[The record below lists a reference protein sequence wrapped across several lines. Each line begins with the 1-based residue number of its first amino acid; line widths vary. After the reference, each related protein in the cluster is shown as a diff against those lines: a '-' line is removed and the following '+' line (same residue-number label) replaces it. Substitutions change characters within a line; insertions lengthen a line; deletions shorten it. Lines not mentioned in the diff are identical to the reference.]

1 MPEIANV
8 ASGDI
13 YKLSEQP
20 KGMSLAEMLNI
31 TKSNLE
37 LQKAKELYQ
46 PSIEAAKAQSRYAQA
61 QATEAEA
68 TLPSNIAGKQALS
81 KQQILA
87 TEKAG
92 VDLNQHYANISR
104 GVYGGLIT
112 DPDFINGNSKGMVKK
127 LENAKKFLQES
138 GVPIHESSMHD
149 QLLELAKT
157 DPKEAYQMIKNGI
170 QQSGGTGNQ
179 FATLQTAQPPAIQE
193 PSKPV
198 EQARVT
204 PQTMSLPEHSQPV
217 QTPYPVRNPSV
228 PYAPMPTEKE
238 DQLAGN
244 QFRNKLVS
252 RQSNLITDRRN
263 IDEVISKARELEEK
277 AVLPTGGILGTAE
290 RKLSTFLGTEEG
302 IAYKELS
309 KNLARAQISN
319 IEASGGSLAT
329 DAGKQLAA
337 AANGD
342 ITYPP
347 KILIEIAER
356 TKADMTNLD
365 MQATAAQ
372 KFANRFGDNNMKK
385 FQQEWSK
392 NADTKIFQV
401 INLANDTKLS
411 TDEKEKAAEKLLGP
425 VGSEER
431 KIADEKYKNLLK
443 LQKNGTLQ

>member
-193 PSKPV
+193 PPKPV

-244 QFRNKLVS
+244 QFRNNLVT
-252 RQSNLITDRRN
+252 RQSNLTTDRRN
-263 IDEVISKARELEEK
+263 IDEVIDKATELK
-277 AVLPTGGILGTAE
+277 KDLGWWATGAPGAVTRNLT
-290 RKLSTFLGTEEG
+290 TFLGTDTG
-302 IAYKELS
+302 IKYKELS
-309 KNLARAQISN
+309 KDLANAQMAN
-319 IEASGGSLAT
+319 TVAQGGSL
-329 DAGKQLAA
+329 DSVEGLRLKRL
-337 AANGD
+337 ANGD
-342 ITYPP
+342 ETYPP
-347 KILIEIAER
+347 DVLIQIAQR
-356 TKADMTNLD
+356 TKADMTGLD
-365 MQATAAQ
+365 MQATAVQ

-401 INLANDTKLS
+401 INLAKDTKLS
-411 TDEKEKAAEKLLGP
+411 AEEKQKAAEKLLGP

-443 LQKNGTLQ
+443 LQQNGTLQ

>member
-13 YKLSEQP
+13 YRLAEQP

-46 PSIEAAKAQSRYAQA
+46 PSIEAAKAESRSAQA
-61 QATEAEA
+61 RATEAEA
-68 TLPSNIAGKQALS
+68 TLPSTIAGKQALS
-81 KQQILA
+81 KQQQLA
-87 TEKAG
+87 AEKAG

-112 DPDFINGNSKGMVKK
+112 DPDFINGNSQGMIKK
-127 LENAKKFLQES
+127 LENAKKFLTES
-138 GVPIHESSMHD
+138 GVPTHESSMHD
-149 QLLELAKT
+149 QLIQLAKT

-170 QQSGGTGNQ
+170 QQAGGAANQ
-179 FATLQTAQPPAIQE
+179 FATIQGAQPPAIQE
-193 PSKPV
+193 QPKPV

-244 QFRNKLVS
+244 QYRNRLIA
-252 RQSNLITDRRN
+252 RQSNLVTDRRN

-277 AVLPTGGILGTAE
+277 AFLPTGGIFGTAE

-319 IEASGGSLAT
+319 IEASGGNLST

-347 KILIEIAER
+347 KVLIEIAQR

-401 INLANDTKLS
+401 INLAKDPKLS
-411 TDEKEKAAEKLLGP
+411 AEEKKKETEKLLGP

-431 KIADEKYKNLLK
+431 KLADEKYRNLLK
-443 LQKNGTLQ
+443 LQQTGSLQ